1 MRLIHQPHNHTPVIL
16 ISLRQLPPQSREITP
31 LRAPRR
37 PNRLP
42 VPPRVIMNI
51 NNTMRTRSQARLHQ
65 CIVLCKIGLVEST
78 AEDIIDEILPGDGEA
93 KDVESIGFC
102 KMCHLAG
109 TIAAAV
115 LGEGWIDGG
124 EGAGAL
130 WGKRLVLQKLACRD
144 NGDDDEKGEYTYI
157 GSTAKIETSDI
168 DACKLDTTASSS
180 EDRPNSGKS
189 YNRASEKLRDGMH
202 RRQRAM

>member
-1 MRLIHQPHNHTPVIL
+1 MWLIHQPHNHTPVIL
-16 ISLRQLPPQSREITP
+16 ILLRQLPPQSGEITR

-51 NNTMRTRSQARLHQ
+51 DNTMRTRFDARLHQ
-65 CIVLCKIGLVEST
+65 CIVLCKIGLIERT
-78 AEDIIDEILPGDGEA
+78 AENIIDEILPGDGEA
-93 KDVESIGFC
+93 KNVEAVGLC
-102 KMCHLAG
+102 EMCHLAG
-109 TIAAAV
+109 TVAAAI

-124 EGAGAL
+124 EGTGAL
-130 WGKRLVLQKLACRD
+130 WGKRSVLQKIVCLD
-144 NGDDDEKGEYTYI
+144 NDDDDDKGEYTYI

-168 DACKLDTTASSS
+168 DACKPDTTTSSS
-180 EDRPNSGKS
+180 EDRPSSGKS

-202 RRQRAM
+202 RRQRTM